1 MLYSASCRLDLTSD
15 DLVNLSD
22 GIPFPPITREMLT
35 NNELNILLALFFFFN
50 LFFSK
55 KKLNRKPKD

>member
-22 GIPFPPITREMLT
+22 GIPFPPITEGDV
-35 NNELNILLALFFFFN
+35 N
-50 LFFSK
+50 K
-55 KKLNRKPKD
+55 

>member
-35 NNELNILLALFFFFN
+35 NNELNILLALFFF
-50 LFFSK
+50 LSFFSK
-55 KKLNRKPKD
+55 QKLNRKPKD